1 MGGQKKTATESQT
14 DTFQE
19 LVVLLVGSD
28 VKFVVVP
35 FQNLLGIGKDWG
47 DEFLSCFHSM
57 PINVSMPIYRDDV
70 YKRQAINRFIWSL
83 VRCGRLPFSPRLSWK
98 RLYGFSLISPKRKAS
113 LT

>member
-35 FQNLLGIGKDWG
+35 FQNLLGIGKDG
-47 DEFLSCFHSM
+47 CDELLSCFHSM
-57 PINVSMPIYRDDV
+57 PINVIMSIYRDDV
-70 YKRQAINRFIWSL
+70 L
-83 VRCGRLPFSPRLSWK
+83 CVVE
-98 RLYGFSLISPKRKAS
+98 
-113 LT
+113 